1 MAHQDAHL
9 VQTCYSGTVN
19 DKLNQAGKLHANLGG
34 RAASVPGLTEALGQL
49 REHACALDE
58 QMRAMEMG
66 QRCGQCAAT
75 PGGGCCSAFM
85 AGNADAVQLLIN
97 LLMGID
103 VIHREQSGENCGFLG
118 PQGCLF
124 LVKPIFCLN
133 YNCSHILT
141 GSEPG
146 QLAALYQRAAA
157 VLRQQTEV
165 EGLLLEELRKQW
177 RSEASLDAP
186 PRINRDN
193 LNAS

>member
-19 DKLNQAGKLHANLGG
+19 DKLNQAGRLHANLGG

-58 QMRAMEMG
+58 QMRVMEMG

-97 LLMGID
+97 LLMGVD
-103 VIHREQSGENCGFLG
+103 VTYQEQSGENCGFLG

-146 QLAALYQRAAA
+146 HLAALYQRAAA

-165 EGLLLEELRKQW
+165 ESLLLEELRK
-177 RSEASLDAP
+177 RLKP
-186 PRINRDN
+186 NTTVGN